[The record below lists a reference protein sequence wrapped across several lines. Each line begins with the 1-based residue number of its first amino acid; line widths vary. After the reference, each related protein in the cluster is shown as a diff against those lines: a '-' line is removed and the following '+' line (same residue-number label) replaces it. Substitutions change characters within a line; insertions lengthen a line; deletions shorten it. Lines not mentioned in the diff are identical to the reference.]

1 MMNIDQARAG
11 GEGVISS
18 VSKKKKKDPNVELDE
33 SSPIYQSQE
42 KPLKLAVPEGWSV
55 NPSQKEG

>member
-11 GEGVISS
+11 GEGVISAP
-18 VSKKKKKDPNVELDE
+18 SKKKKDANVELDE

-42 KPLKLAVPEGWSV
+42 KPIKLKVPEGWSL
-55 NPSQKEG
+55 KEE

>member
-11 GEGVISS
+11 GEGMLGA
-18 VSKKKKKDPNVELDE
+18 KKKTSGKDKNVEMGDE
-33 SSPIYQSQE
+33 APSIFKSDE

-55 NPSQKEG
+55 KG